1 MPLHNNQQLSSHRLG
16 GFSEYSTSGLPQ
28 KGTDRASMLG
38 RTMEGKPSGARF
50 KNSPLLKDVL
60 LKDEPKMTAPKKL
73 KPIHAHLRLS
83 LQERKQLAKERLKES
98 QKKLPKFHELSNASF
113 GMQKKALDLGEGGRN
128 ASNIA
133 IKLSNRYD
141 GQEEESQR
149 REESIRMSNMA
160 LPTHSQTLLVSG
172 DSPMLSKQASA
183 SMIIL
188 NQEDQLAAT

>member
-83 LQERKQLAKERLKES
+83 LQERKQLAKERLRES
-98 QKKLPKFHELSNASF
+98 QKKLPKFTSPGYCEPAQACTGSLSPKTGKHLYTFIPA
-113 GMQKKALDLGEGGRN
+113 
-128 ASNIA
+128 
-133 IKLSNRYD
+133 
-141 GQEEESQR
+141 
-149 REESIRMSNMA
+149 
-160 LPTHSQTLLVSG
+160 
-172 DSPMLSKQASA
+172 
-183 SMIIL
+183 
-188 NQEDQLAAT
+188 

>member
-83 LQERKQLAKERLKES
+83 LQERKQLAKERLQES

-113 GMQKKALDLGEGGRN
+113 GMQKKALDLGEGRRN

-149 REESIRMSNMA
+149 KSNMA